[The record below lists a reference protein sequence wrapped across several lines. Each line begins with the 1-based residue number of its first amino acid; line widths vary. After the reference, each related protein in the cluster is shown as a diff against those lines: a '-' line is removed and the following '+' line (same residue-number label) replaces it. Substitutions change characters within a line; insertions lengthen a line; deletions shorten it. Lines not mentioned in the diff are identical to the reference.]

1 MKGDECLNIFFLVS
15 AIILSAIGSSG
26 FSGSISQRG
35 PAIAPEITESQKHN
49 AKKILNLVYGDERS
63 DQWEARRIQARAS
76 GEDDQTLVSIPQHE
90 LVYGELGLDAL
101 VTILDAVGVEKKDC
115 FMDIGSGDGLLVS
128 AASMLYS
135 DFLTASMGV
144 EIVPDLYERSLMF
157 QRRLE
162 SMIADDDKT
171 ELCESMSF
179 DLGNVYEPDERTRY
193 LFSKTTLAVCFATTW
208 SNTGV
213 QGRQLPRLSEALG
226 TKGQCELPAGA
237 RLVIIDGVLDH
248 EKDGYDFGGQFELMC
263 PDTAPFSIARLYTKL

>member
-1 MKGDECLNIFFLVS
+1 MIVYTTFLVS
-15 AIILSAIGSSG
+15 ATILSAIGSSG
-26 FSGSISQRG
+26 FSGSTSQRG
-35 PAIAPEITESQKHN
+35 TAIAPEITESQKRN
-49 AKKILNLVYGDERS
+49 ARKILNLVYGDEKS

-76 GEDDQTLVSIPQHE
+76 GEDDPTLLSVPPHE

-101 VTILDAVGVEKKDC
+101 VTILDAVGVEKNDC

-144 EIVPDLYERSLMF
+144 EIVPDLYQRSLTF

-162 SMIADDDKT
+162 SIIADDDKI

-179 DLGNVYEPDERTRY
+179 NFGNVYEPDERTRY
-193 LFSKTTLAVCFATTW
+193 LFSQTTIALCFATTW
-208 SNTGV
+208 SNKGV
-213 QGRQLPRLSEALG
+213 AGRKLPRLSEALG
-226 TKGQCELPAGA
+226 TKGQCELPTGA

-248 EKDGYDFGGQFELMC
+248 EKDGYDFGGQFELFC